1 MKDREIKIKINGI
14 SQKQWSVFLLEL
26 NIMKKA
32 WKPFGV
38 LVDIDAPNFA
48 KVVRL
53 GTRSPDVNKNKK
65 IRRTS

>member
-1 MKDREIKIKINGI
+1 MKDKQIKIKLKGI

-26 NIMKKA
+26 NMMKNE
-32 WKPFGV
+32 WRPYGV

-53 GTRSPDVNKNKK
+53 GTRTPDVNKKLRKK
-65 IRRTS
+65 N